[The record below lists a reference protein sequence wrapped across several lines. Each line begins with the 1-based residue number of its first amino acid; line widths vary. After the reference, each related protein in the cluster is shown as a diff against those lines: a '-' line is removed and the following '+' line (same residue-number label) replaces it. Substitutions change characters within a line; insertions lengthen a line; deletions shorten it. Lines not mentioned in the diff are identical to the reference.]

1 MSVTQSSYPDNIPI
15 GINGHPVQV
24 ESKDIFPYVVETA
37 VIPVGRACR
46 QGTDYNQ
53 ALLGIAAN
61 TFIGLSIRERT
72 YGPERSNTSGGL
84 EYPVGNGI
92 NIAIA
97 GIFWVLVESAVTV
110 GADVTA
116 DTTTGQLSS
125 AAAAAGQVL
134 ISGARWMT
142 AQTTANGL
150 AQVYLDGTIPSA

>member
-1 MSVTQSSYPDNIPI
+1 M
-15 GINGHPVQV
+15 VQ
-24 ESKDIFPYVVETA
+24 
-37 VIPVGRACR
+37 
-46 QGTDYNQ
+46 N
-53 ALLGIAAN
+53 
-61 TFIGLSIRERT
+61 
-72 YGPERSNTSGGL
+72 RSNTSGGL

-125 AAAAAGQVL
+125 AAAAAGQIL